1 MKLQKLCMVLSLAA
15 VFGLT
20 ACGDDDSNPTGGK
33 SGGKSGGSS
42 NGSNAGS
49 CDFTMDDDEWEYS
62 YTTGAEQSVASTT
75 IISFGSGTKY
85 TQKIISRTDDA
96 SAKATCNN
104 LDMIKSA
111 LDDAGA
117 DMKCENG
124 VLVTTV
130 TVEEDYKDY
139 GYADKEAFFK
149 ATMNTCKSI
158 NGEDL
163 DDASSSSKGGKSS
176 SSKGTDDDPYTV
188 IDEDDYTCSTE
199 GAKKTIEGVAA
210 VCYQGYWIPEE
221 YLSYFEDDD
230 GTGDDDDGWDDDDG
244 DWDFE
249 LTEDMIAF
257 VEVIESDYYAC
268 DEEEEG
274 ETKTLSNGV
283 ASVCMDEVWTP
294 QDMVSKFLN
303 KSCTEGAKDTY
314 KFKLQNGSYATLKM
328 VCDEGEW
335 ILDDVT
341 MP

>member
-1 MKLQKLCMVLSLAA
+1 MNLQKFCMALSLAA

-20 ACGDDDSNPTGGK
+20 ACGDDDSSPTGAK

-42 NGSNAGS
+42 NGSQAGS

-62 YTTGAEQSVASTT
+62 YTTGAEKSVASTT

-104 LDMIKSA
+104 LDMIQSA

-176 SSKGTDDDPYTV
+176 SSNGSDEDPM
-188 IDEDDYTCSTE
+188 IDEEEYSCSTE
-199 GAKKTIEGVAA
+199 GAKKTIDGIAA

-221 YLSYFEDDD
+221 YLGYFEDDD
-230 GTGDDDDGWDDDDG
+230 GTGDDDEDWDDDD
-244 DWDFE
+244 WDFDMS
-249 LTEDMIAF
+249 EDMKEFAEIIDS
-257 VEVIESDYYAC
+257 EQYAC
-268 DEEEEG
+268 DDEG
-274 ETKTLSNGV
+274 DTKAVNGV
-283 ASVCMDEVWTP
+283 ASVCMDGVWTP
-294 QDMVSKFLN
+294 EDMVSKYLN
-303 KSCTEGAKDTY
+303 GSCTDGDTDNY
-314 KFKLQNGSYATLKM
+314 KFKLPNGKFATLKM
-328 VCDEGEW
+328 ECDEGEW
-335 ILDDVT
+335 FLDDVV